1 MATLQNTS
9 SPRRIQEGP
18 LIDQLNEE
26 QFMILIPSFV
36 LVIVI
41 IMVGLP
47 GNIIT
52 ICVYRNRMR
61 RTASRVFIIALS
73 ICDLVNL
80 LITMPFEISII
91 VSTISRILVVRF
103 PVSLFIVTNIGR
115 TISRISVHCYRYWSY
130 DFPYLCCIGHTLTY
144 ALNGTSALL
153 LCAIAVDRFR
163 KICRPLKPVFTPK
176 KIKLICGV
184 STALAFAFYIPGYIL
199 YGTQTVEFPGRNG
212 TILIGK
218 TCKISDKYKR
228 SRLAPP
234 ILGTWFLATV
244 IIMIVLIVSYVLIG
258 RAIYK
263 RLKLEEQRHGSVSV
277 PVKPKLRRVVA
288 DDSSETSCSFDN
300 VVDENKP
307 TPKHRKDQKL
317 VLKTMSL
324 PAQRKINKTLKDK
337 FRLSSPTVFKI
348 KEIKTSESFT
358 KRIRAGRTTMMLFSV
373 TVAYVISF
381 IPFCVIMSLR
391 TAVPNMESI
400 LSSAQRSV
408 WNFFL
413 RSYVFNCAINP
424 ILYGFFNKDF
434 RTKMTDMIHGWCC
447 R

>member
-91 VSTISRILVVRF
+91 V
-103 PVSLFIVTNIGR
+103 
-115 TISRISVHCYRYWSY
+115 RYWSY